1 MLFKKVLYS
10 VDLERASLNA
20 KPYILKLKEAG
31 CSEVHLLYV
40 LIPSE
45 WGLIPKTNYNS
56 EEMIESLKAS
66 MSEGFVDGLKRKF
79 RKLQELVDEFEKE
92 GIKTTISIIPGELNE
107 VISSYAEEND
117 IKLVVL
123 EVSAESLSFFKVGE
137 ILDVIRDVT
146 SPILIIKSK
155 ED

>member
-1 MLFKKVLYS
+1 MLFEKVLYP
-10 VDLERASLNA
+10 VDLEKASLNA

-45 WGLIPKTNYNS
+45 WGFIPRANYTS

-66 MSEGFVDGLKRKF
+66 ISEGFVDGLKRRFK
-79 RKLQELVDEFEKE
+79 KLQELAGEFERE
-92 GIKTTISIIPGELNE
+92 GIKTTVSIIPGELNE

-123 EVSAESLSFFKVGE
+123 GISAESLSFFKVGE
-137 ILDVIRDVT
+137 ILD
-146 SPILIIKSK
+146 
-155 ED
+155 